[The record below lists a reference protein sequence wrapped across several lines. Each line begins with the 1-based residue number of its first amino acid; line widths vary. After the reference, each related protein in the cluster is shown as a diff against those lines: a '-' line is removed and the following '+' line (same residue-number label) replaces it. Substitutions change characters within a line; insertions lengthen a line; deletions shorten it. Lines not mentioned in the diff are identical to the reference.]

1 MRIAEVIGR
10 CTLSMCHP
18 SLRGATWLIGVPLTQ
33 EGLQNVTTGNS
44 KDGGRNEAIVIFDG
58 LGAGS
63 GDLIAVSEGAEAAA
77 PFAPNLK
84 PIDAY
89 DAAILDRVEID
100 FGHG

>member
-1 MRIAEVIGR
+1 MRIAEVVGR
-10 CTLSMCHP
+10 CTLSVCHP

-33 EGLQNVTTGNS
+33 EGHQNIVAGKS
-44 KDGGRNEAIVIFDG
+44 KDAGRNEAIVIFDG

-100 FGHG
+100 SRHG

>member
-1 MRIAEVIGR
+1 MRIAEIIGR
-10 CTLSMCHP
+10 CTLSVCHP
-18 SLRGATWLIGVPLTQ
+18 SLRGAKWLVGVPLTQ
-33 EGLQNVTTGNS
+33 EGLQNVSAGKS
-44 KDGGRNEAIVIFDG
+44 KDAGRNEPFVIYDD

-89 DAAILDRVEID
+89 AAAILDRVVIED
-100 FGHG
+100 

>member
-18 SLRGATWLIGVPLTQ
+18 SLRGAKWLVGVPLTQ
-33 EGLQNVTTGNS
+33 EGIQNSAAGTS
-44 KDGGRNEAIVIFDG
+44 QDAGRNEALVIYDD

-63 GDLIAVSEGAEAAA
+63 GDLIAVSEGAEATA
-77 PFAPNLK
+77 PFAPHLK

-89 DAAILDRVEID
+89 AAAILDRVVID
-100 FGHG
+100 

>member
-10 CTLSMCHP
+10 CTLSVCHP

-33 EGLQNVTTGNS
+33 EGLQNIAAGKS
-44 KDGGRNEAIVIFDG
+44 KDAGRNEAFVIYDD
-58 LGAGS
+58 LGADNGT
-63 GDLIAVSEGAEAAA
+63 LIAVSEGAEAAV

-89 DAAILDRVEID
+89 DAAILDRVVIE
-100 FGHG
+100 

>member
-1 MRIAEVIGR
+1 MRIAEVVGR
-10 CTLSMCHP
+10 CTLSVCHP

-33 EGLQNVTTGNS
+33 EGLQNVAAGNS
-44 KDGGRNEAIVIFDG
+44 KDAGRNEAIVIFDG
-58 LGAGS
+58 LGAGI

-89 DAAILDRVEID
+89 DAAILDRVVIE
-100 FGHG
+100 

>member
-10 CTLSMCHP
+10 CTLSVCHP
-18 SLRGATWLIGVPLTQ
+18 SLRGAKWLIGVPLTQ
-33 EGLQNVTTGNS
+33 EGIQNVSAGKS
-44 KDGGRNEAIVIFDG
+44 KKSDAGRNEAFVIYDD
-58 LGAGS
+58 LGAGA

-89 DAAILDRVEID
+89 NAAILDRVVIE
-100 FGHG
+100 

>member
-10 CTLSMCHP
+10 CTLSVCHP
-18 SLRGATWLIGVPLTQ
+18 SLRGARWLIGVPLAQ
-33 EGLQNVTTGNS
+33 AGIQNVTAGKTQGTGA
-44 KDGGRNEAIVIFDG
+44 GRNEAFVIYDE

-63 GDLIAVSEGAEAAA
+63 GALIGVSEGAEAAA

-89 DAAILDRVEID
+89 AAAILDHVEIS
-100 FGHG
+100 G

>member
-10 CTLSMCHP
+10 CTLSVCHP
-18 SLRGATWLIGVPLTQ
+18 SLRGATWWIGVPLTQ
-33 EGLQNVTTGNS
+33 EGLQNVAAGKS
-44 KDGGRNEAIVIFDG
+44 KDAGRNEAIVIFDG

-77 PFAPNLK
+77 PFAPNMK

-89 DAAILDRVEID
+89 DAAILDRVVIE
-100 FGHG
+100 

>member
-10 CTLSMCHP
+10 CTLSVCHP
-18 SLRGATWLIGVPLTQ
+18 RLRGATWLIGVPLTQ
-33 EGLQNVTTGNS
+33 EGLQNVAAGKS
-44 KDGGRNEAIVIFDG
+44 KDAGRNEAIVIFDG

-77 PFAPNLK
+77 PFAPNMK

-89 DAAILDRVEID
+89 DAAILDRVVIE
-100 FGHG
+100 

>member
-10 CTLSMCHP
+10 CTLSVCHP

-33 EGLQNVTTGNS
+33 EGLQNIAAGKSN
-44 KDGGRNEAIVIFDG
+44 DAGRNEAIVIFDG

-89 DAAILDRVEID
+89 DAAILDRVVIE
-100 FGHG
+100 

>member
-1 MRIAEVIGR
+1 MV
-10 CTLSMCHP
+10 
-18 SLRGATWLIGVPLTQ
+18 GVPLTQ
-33 EGLQNVTTGNS
+33 EGIQNVSAGKS
-44 KDGGRNEAIVIFDG
+44 KDAGRNEAFVIYDD

-89 DAAILDRVEID
+89 AAAILDRVEIESS
-100 FGHG
+100 HG

>member
-10 CTLSMCHP
+10 CTLSVCHP
-18 SLRGATWLIGVPLTQ
+18 SLRGAKWLVGVPLAQ
-33 EGLQNVTTGNS
+33 DGLQNFAAGKS
-44 KDGGRNEAIVIFDG
+44 KDAGRNEPFVIYDD

-89 DAAILDRVEID
+89 DAAILDRVVIE
-100 FGHG
+100 

>member
-10 CTLSMCHP
+10 CTLSVCHP

-33 EGLQNVTTGNS
+33 EGLQNIAAGKSN
-44 KDGGRNEAIVIFDG
+44 DAGRNEAFVIFDG

-89 DAAILDRVEID
+89 DAAILDRVVIED
-100 FGHG
+100 

>member
-1 MRIAEVIGR
+1 MRIAEIIGR
-10 CTLSMCHP
+10 CTLSVCHP

-33 EGLQNVTTGNS
+33 EGIQNAVAGKS
-44 KDGGRNEAIVIFDG
+44 KDPGRNEAIVIFDG

-89 DAAILDRVEID
+89 DAAILDRVEIS
-100 FGHG
+100 G

>member
-10 CTLSMCHP
+10 CTLSVCHP

-33 EGLQNVTTGNS
+33 DGLQNVTAGKSNDS
-44 KDGGRNEAIVIFDG
+44 GRNEPFVIYDD

-77 PFAPNLK
+77 PFAPDLK

-89 DAAILDRVEID
+89 DAAILDRVVIEK
-100 FGHG
+100 

>member
-1 MRIAEVIGR
+1 AK
-10 CTLSMCHP
+10 
-18 SLRGATWLIGVPLTQ
+18 WLVGVPLTQ
-33 EGLQNVTTGNS
+33 EGLQNIAAG
-44 KDGGRNEAIVIFDG
+44 KAKEAGRNEPFVIYDD

-89 DAAILDRVEID
+89 AAAILDAVEVE
-100 FGHG
+100 G

>member
-10 CTLSMCHP
+10 CTLSVCHP
-18 SLRGATWLIGVPLTQ
+18 SLRGAKWVIGVPLTQ
-33 EGLQNVTTGNS
+33 EGLQYVAAGKS
-44 KDGGRNEAIVIFDG
+44 EDAGRNEPFVIYDD

-63 GDLIAVSEGAEAAA
+63 GDLIGVSEGAEAAA

-89 DAAILDRVEID
+89 AAAILDRVVIE
-100 FGHG
+100 

>member
-10 CTLSMCHP
+10 CTLSVCHP

-33 EGLQNVTTGNS
+33 EGIQNVTAGKS
-44 KDGGRNEAIVIFDG
+44 KDAGRNEAIVIFDG
-58 LGAGS
+58 LGAGR

-89 DAAILDRVEID
+89 NAAILDRVVIE
-100 FGHG
+100 

>member
-10 CTLSMCHP
+10 CTLSVCHP

-33 EGLQNVTTGNS
+33 EGLQNIAAGKSN
-44 KDGGRNEAIVIFDG
+44 DAGRNEALVIFDE
-58 LGAGS
+58 LGAGR

-89 DAAILDRVEID
+89 DAAILDRVVIE
-100 FGHG
+100 